1 VAQVLAHNKCACRVP
16 HHTTLNQ
23 SQKLYLWL
31 AEIESGLNLRGIS
44 SDTTMYAPDAETVHR
59 LDRLHFVFPPGI
71 TAGNSG
77 FATMAQCLQGRTLPA
92 KALCSGQ
99 SLLGGVAAVLA
110 GVEARAVIVQPETVV
125 AWHRAGFKL
134 YRTWRSSS

>member
-1 VAQVLAHNKCACRVP
+1 VP

-31 AEIESGLNLRGIS
+31 AKIESGLNLRGIS

-59 LDRLHFVFPPGI
+59 PDRLHFVFPPGI

-77 FATMAQCLQGRTLPA
+77 FA
-92 KALCSGQ
+92 K
-99 SLLGGVAAVLA
+99 
-110 GVEARAVIVQPETVV
+110 
-125 AWHRAGFKL
+125 
-134 YRTWRSSS
+134 